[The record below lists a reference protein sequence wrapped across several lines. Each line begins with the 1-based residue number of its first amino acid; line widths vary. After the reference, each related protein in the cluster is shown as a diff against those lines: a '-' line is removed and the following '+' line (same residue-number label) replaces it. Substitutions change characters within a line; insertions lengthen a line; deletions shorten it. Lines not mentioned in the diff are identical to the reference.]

1 MRWRLVA
8 FISLAVNIAL
18 AVAVIIWG
26 RRISLSHSLQVSAT
40 WSPVSAPAKTNVVF
54 RRQFF
59 SWREVESDDYPTY
72 VANLHDI
79 GCPEQTIRDII
90 IADVNSLY
98 SRRRSLEILTP
109 EQQWWRPEPDSNVV
123 QAASEKAKALDD
135 ERRGL
140 LAKLLGANW
149 EGGDLVS
156 LPRPSRPGVL
166 LDGPVLGSL
175 QSDAKQAVEE
185 INLRSQ
191 DRIQAYVDAQKRV
204 GKNPEPAE
212 LARLQ
217 QQTRTELQRVLTP
230 PQLEEY
236 LLRYSQNAADL
247 RSELGQLK
255 YFSATPEEFRGI
267 FRSTDLLDEQI
278 QLLAGAT
285 DANSIGQR
293 KSLEDQREN
302 AIKLALG
309 QKRYDEYR
317 LLHDPLYRD
326 AVARAQQ
333 AGTPEAAMLMYQIN
347 LASAGEQSRIRSDA
361 TLTEEQ
367 KAIELKRLEVEQLRA
382 NTLASGQDLPPEL
395 PQQSPPPRKMYVV
408 RPGDNANVVSMI
420 YGVPVSALRAA
431 NPNKDLGRLRPGEAI
446 NIPQTDLP
454 PFPPR

>member
-217 QQTRTELQRVLTP
+217 QQTRTELQRVLT
-230 PQLEEY
+230 
-236 LLRYSQNAADL
+236 D
-247 RSELGQLK
+247 
-255 YFSATPEEFRGI
+255 
-267 FRSTDLLDEQI
+267 
-278 QLLAGAT
+278 
-285 DANSIGQR
+285 R
-293 KSLEDQREN
+293 K
-302 AIKLALG
+302 
-309 QKRYDEYR
+309 
-317 LLHDPLYRD
+317 
-326 AVARAQQ
+326 
-333 AGTPEAAMLMYQIN
+333 
-347 LASAGEQSRIRSDA
+347 
-361 TLTEEQ
+361 
-367 KAIELKRLEVEQLRA
+367 
-382 NTLASGQDLPPEL
+382 
-395 PQQSPPPRKMYVV
+395 
-408 RPGDNANVVSMI
+408 
-420 YGVPVSALRAA
+420 
-431 NPNKDLGRLRPGEAI
+431 
-446 NIPQTDLP
+446 
-454 PFPPR
+454 